1 MPASVMNED
10 KKKLLLEAGVFFGIV
25 VGGFGVVVLS
35 IAVFLYLRD
44 SSSSVRQ
51 YNELREIA
59 KRFEII
65 GASESPPS
73 AWEMDSADTIYDVEN
88 VVYAA
93 VGGLSEFDLKMR
105 MINPDFIAW
114 LVIDGT
120 NISYPVVRGKDNE
133 QYLYTTFFGEFN
145 RFGTP
150 FMDYRNVGSFVPH
163 IIIYGHNTRHGD
175 MFSQLHLMLDER
187 FLADASVI
195 KLIVNGRVVEFDIF
209 RAVHT
214 DIHDFAYFLDFSHAD
229 AFGAFLERIG
239 APPDAAQIL
248 TLSTCV
254 RGPDDDERMIV
265 QAVLRK

>member
-1 MPASVMNED
+1 M
-10 KKKLLLEAGVFFGIV
+10 GIV
-25 VGGFGVVVLS
+25 VGGFGVVALS
-35 IAVFLYLRD
+35 IAVFMYLRD
-44 SSSSVRQ
+44 SSSSTRQ
-51 YNELREIA
+51 HNELREIA
-59 KRFEII
+59 ERFEII
-65 GASESPPS
+65 GPAESPPQV
-73 AWEMDSADTIYDVEN
+73 WEADSAEAIYDEEL
-88 VVYAA
+88 ATI
-93 VGGLSEFDLKMR
+93 GGLSEFDIEMR

-133 QYLYTTFFGEFN
+133 QYLHTTFFGEFN

-175 MFSQLHLMLDER
+175 MFSQLHYMLDEQ

-195 KLIVNGRVVEFDIF
+195 RLIVNGRVVEFDIF

-214 DIHDFAYFLDFSHAD
+214 DIHDYAYFLDFSHAD
-229 AFGAFLERIG
+229 AFEAFLHRIG
-239 APPDAAQIL
+239 APVDVTQIL

-254 RGPDDDERMIV
+254 TGPDDDERMIV
-265 QAVLRK
+265 QAALRR